1 MNSFR
6 LFLMYRLLILFLL
19 FSPKTFGQDGSNPGI
34 KFSGYVE
41 AYYSYD
47 FNQPEDNLRPDFLYN
62 FNRHNEFSVNLA
74 LIKASYETENIRA
87 NLALMGGTYA
97 QYNLANEPSWAQIL
111 NEVSVGFKL
120 HEKLWFDI
128 GIMPSHL
135 GFESWYGIDCWHL
148 SRSIMADNSPYFLTG
163 ARFSYEVSEKID
175 IQFWLANGWQNVQR
189 TTGSQS
195 IALGLGIDHRPT
207 ENLLIHYANYFGN
220 ESPQPIKL
228 YRFFNNFYTQYI
240 QNLWGITLGA
250 DYGIQ
255 QSFIGDPFQW
265 YGVTA
270 SLRRQFGEKIFLA
283 GRAEY
288 YSDPNGVILNEGLK
302 VSGLS
307 ANLDYNFA
315 DNAMFRLE
323 ARQFISPEADFS
335 LPGGKFSQGN
345 TAVTGSFAVRF

>member
-1 MNSFR
+1 
-6 LFLMYRLLILFLL
+6 MYRLLILFLL
-19 FSPKTFGQDGSNPGI
+19 YSTKTFSQDVSSSEI

-74 LIKASYETENIRA
+74 VLKVAYDTENIRA

-97 QYNLANEPSWAQIL
+97 QYNLANEPPWARIL

-128 GIMPSHL
+128 GIMPSHI
-135 GFESWYGIDCWHL
+135 GFESWYGMDCWHL

-163 ARFSYEVSEKID
+163 ARLSYQISEKTD
-175 IQFWLANGWQNVQR
+175 VQFWLANGWQNVQR

-207 ENLLIHYANYFGN
+207 ENLHIHYANFLGN
-220 ESPQPIKL
+220 ESPHPIKL
-228 YRFFNNFYTQYI
+228 YRFFNNFYTQFI
-240 QNLWGITLGA
+240 KNLWGVTIGA
-250 DYGIQ
+250 DFGIQ
-255 QSFIGDPFQW
+255 ESFVGEISQW

-270 SLRRQFGEKIFLA
+270 SLRRQLTSKIFLA

-288 YSDPNGVILNEGLK
+288 YSDPNAVILNEGLK

-307 ANLDYNFA
+307 ANLDYNLA
-315 DNAMFRLE
+315 SKALFRLE
-323 ARQFISPEADFS
+323 ARQFISPEAAFS
-335 LPGGKFSQGN
+335 LPGGRFSKGN
-345 TAVTGSFAVRF
+345 TAITGSFAIRF